1 MEKKIILLVAIPV
14 ETSGSTKPV
23 SAGINSRP
31 VTDSYR
37 SNWDNIFGKQ
47 KVGQA

>member
-14 ETSGSTKPV
+14 ETTKPAPV
-23 SAGINSRP
+23 GINSRP

-37 SNWDNIFGKQ
+37 NNWDNIFGKQ